1 MANMAAFDSD
11 MAVIDM
17 AATGCAVD
25 GLSEVIQLM
34 DVIFSHL
41 PGPSKCFN
49 VVSRIGL
56 FGMKV
61 KQIESPPLQP
71 GAIAPRRAKKHRF
84 HDVWSVLG
92 SQSLSSGRF
101 QF

>member
-41 PGPSKCFN
+41 PGPPNAS
-49 VVSRIGL
+49 
-56 FGMKV
+56 M
-61 KQIESPPLQP
+61 
-71 GAIAPRRAKKHRF
+71 
-84 HDVWSVLG
+84 
-92 SQSLSSGRF
+92 
-101 QF
+101 